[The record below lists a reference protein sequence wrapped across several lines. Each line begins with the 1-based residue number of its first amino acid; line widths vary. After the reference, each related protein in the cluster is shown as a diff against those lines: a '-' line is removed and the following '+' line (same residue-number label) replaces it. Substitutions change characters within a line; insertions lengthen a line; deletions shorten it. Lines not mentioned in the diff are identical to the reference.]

1 MKNAKILVV
10 DDNVSILSTMELLL
24 KSKCA
29 DVKTLSSPKQLHTML
44 ESCDFDVIM
53 LDMNFSAGINTGNE
67 GLYWLERILAQKPG
81 LSVIMITAYGDIELA
96 VKAIKLGAV
105 DFVLKPWDNDRLM
118 ATINSAYRLSISNKE
133 VRRLRM
139 KEQQLVN
146 VINKPGEEIIGSSR
160 AMKRIFDLVEKV
172 AKTNANVLI
181 TGENGTGKE
190 VIAREIHR
198 MSERANNVMVTVDMG
213 TLSET
218 LFESEL
224 FGHKKGAFTDAQTD
238 RTGKIE
244 TADGGTLFLDEIGNL
259 PLSLQSKLLT
269 VLQNRT
275 ITKVGDNK
283 VIPINI
289 RLICATNADTEKMLT
304 NGTFREDL
312 MFRINTIHIEVPPLR
327 EREGDIIELARYFID
342 KYRTKYNKPALKLSE
357 EAAIKLLNY
366 PWPGNVRELQHAI
379 EKAVILSE
387 HPILKPDD
395 FLFKQSRKTTNGFND
410 STLEEMEAALIKN
423 AIEKHAGNLSIVAS
437 KLGISRQTLYNKIN
451 KYGL

>member
-1 MKNAKILVV
+1 MKNAKILIV
-10 DDNVSILSTMELLL
+10 DDSVSILSTMQLLL

-29 DVKTLSSPKQLHTML
+29 DVKTLSSPKQLQSIL
-44 ESCDFDVIM
+44 DSCDFDVIL

-67 GLYWLERILAQKPG
+67 GLYWLERVLAQKPG
-81 LSVIMITAYGDIELA
+81 ISVIMITAYGDVELA

-118 ATINSAYRLSISNKE
+118 ATINSAYRLSVSNKE
-133 VRRLRM
+133 VKRLRL
-139 KEQQLVN
+139 KEQQLVS

-160 AMKRIFDLVEKV
+160 AMKRIFDLVAKV

-312 MFRINTIHIEVPPLR
+312 MFRINTIHIEVPALR
-327 EREGDIIELARYFID
+327 ERESDIIELARYFIE

-395 FLFKQSRKTTNGFND
+395 FLFKQSMKTTNGFND
-410 STLEEMEAALIKN
+410 STLEEMETALIKN
-423 AIEKHAGNLSIVAS
+423 AIEKHAGNLSVVAS